1 MYIKIRA
8 KAGAKK
14 EEVVAESVDHYI
26 VSVRQKAERN
36 MANTRILEIFRM
48 RFPGRAVRLVS
59 GHHSPS
65 KIISVD
71 DTE

>member
-1 MYIKIRA
+1 MYIKIRT

-14 EEVVAESVDHYI
+14 EEVVAESVDHFL

-36 MANTRILEIFRM
+36 MANTRVLDIFRA
-48 RFPGRAVRLVS
+48 RFPGKSVRLIS

-71 DTE
+71 